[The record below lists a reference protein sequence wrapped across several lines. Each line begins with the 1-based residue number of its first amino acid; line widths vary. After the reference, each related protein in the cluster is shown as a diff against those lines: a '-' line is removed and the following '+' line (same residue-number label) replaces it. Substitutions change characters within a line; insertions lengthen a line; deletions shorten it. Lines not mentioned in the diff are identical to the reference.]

1 MADPT
6 PGLGAI
12 PPMSPKDTAVTR
24 AQPVAADS
32 RVRPVMLAI
41 AGDSAAGKTTLTR
54 GLVQALG
61 PDRVTGLCVDD
72 YHRYDREERKSLPF
86 TPLHPECNYIEI
98 MEQHLGLLAT
108 GQPILKPVY
117 EHSTGT
123 LTRPELVEPR
133 EFVIIEGLLPLHS
146 PLSRSCF
153 DVTVYLDPD
162 EGVRR
167 RWKLRRDCTKRGY
180 TEAQVLAEL
189 DKREPESAAYIRPQR
204 GHADVVVRF
213 APGEGRSLDDP
224 LSATVLLRPT
234 GPHLDLSVVIT
245 DDAEQALHL
254 KLIRD
259 ENGRP
264 VDALH
269 VHGDAPREVSLDV
282 ERHAWEVLGFPGEPP
297 DVLGRLD
304 TGERTEPL
312 ALVELILLYQMLS
325 IETGAGHAQVG

>member
-1 MADPT
+1 MLDPT
-6 PGLGAI
+6 PGLGAT
-12 PPMSPKDTAVTR
+12 PPTLPKDTAVTR
-24 AQPVAADS
+24 AQPASVEP
-32 RVRPVMLAI
+32 RLRPVMLAI
-41 AGDSAAGKTTLTR
+41 AGDSAAGKTTVTR

-61 PDRVTGLCVDD
+61 PDRVTGICVDD

-86 TPLHPECNYIEI
+86 TPLHPDCNYIDI

-123 LTRPELVEPR
+123 LTRPELVEPL
-133 EFVIIEGLLPLHS
+133 EFVIVEGLLPLHTA
-146 PLSRSCF
+146 LSRSCF

-162 EGVRR
+162 EEVRR

-180 TEAQVLAEL
+180 TEEQVLTEL
-189 DKREPESAAYIRPQR
+189 DKRESESEAYIRPQR
-204 GHADVVVRF
+204 AHADVVVRF
-213 APGEGRSLDDP
+213 TPGEGRSVDDP

-245 DDAEQALHL
+245 DDARQALHL

-269 VHGDAPREVSLDV
+269 IHGDAPREVSVDV
-282 ERHAWEVLGFPGEPP
+282 ERHVWEVLGLPGEPP
-297 DVLGRLD
+297 DTLGRLD
-304 TGERTEPL
+304 DEGRTEPL
-312 ALVELILLYQMLS
+312 ALVELILLFQMLS
-325 IETGAGHAQVG
+325 IETGAGRAQAG